1 MKQIRVSLPDGL
13 VERLHPN
20 VKERDKRIR
29 SALEEYL
36 SIPILDVAWSKPTE
50 GRRRARGPGRAG

>member
-1 MKQIRVSLPDGL
+1 MKQIRVSLPEGL
-13 VERLHPN
+13 VDRLHPN

-36 SIPILDVAWSKPTE
+36 SIPILDTAWSKPTAD
-50 GRRRARGPGRAG
+50 RRRARRPGRAG

>member
-1 MKQIRVSLPDGL
+1 MKQIRVSLPEGL
-13 VERLHPN
+13 IDRLHPN

-36 SIPILDVAWSKPTE
+36 SIPILDPASAVTGSQY
-50 GRRRARGPGRAG
+50 RGQGRAG

>member
-13 VERLHPN
+13 VARLHPN
-20 VKERDKRIR
+20 VKERDKRIQ

-36 SIPILDVAWSKPTE
+36 SIPTLGPGWIESNVVAEEPR
-50 GRRRARGPGRAG
+50 GRRRAG

>member
-1 MKQIRVSLPDGL
+1 MKQIRVSLPEGL
-13 VERLHPN
+13 VDRLHPN

-36 SIPILDVAWSKPTE
+36 SIPILDVAWNEPTADGQRPRE
-50 GRRRARGPGRAG
+50 PRRAG

>member
-36 SIPILDVAWSKPTE
+36 AIPILDTAWSEPTPSRRPTR
-50 GRRRARGPGRAG
+50 GPRRAV